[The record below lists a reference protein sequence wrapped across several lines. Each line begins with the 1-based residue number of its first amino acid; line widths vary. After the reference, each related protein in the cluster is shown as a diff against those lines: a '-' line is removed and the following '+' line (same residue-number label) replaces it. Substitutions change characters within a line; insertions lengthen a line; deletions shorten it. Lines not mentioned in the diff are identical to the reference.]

1 MRMHQDRR
9 SSQHP
14 PRSPQLQMI
23 NVNVPPST
31 LLRPRPPLPSKVR
44 KDHRAEEQGSSGAVV
59 QLANINAKSQL
70 FDECRYSTP
79 PAPPPG
85 RSRRAV
91 GLTALLTV
99 RRAAPN
105 SSTQYSLHGTW
116 CEPDARCPVRLS
128 ADHART
134 RTYIL
139 PRNALGPSCFVDGV
153 VETITVRVLGAW
165 CHALPSHILLGS
177 LSERRLARWSL
188 SSMHG
193 SPTTHHSRPPE
204 RSCKYV

>member
-1 MRMHQDRR
+1 
-9 SSQHP
+9 
-14 PRSPQLQMI
+14 MI
-23 NVNVPPST
+23 NVPRFHASSPTPAPTAQSPKGSSRRGTRLQRGRGAACQYQCQVAA
-31 LLRPRPPLPSKVR
+31 LRPIL
-44 KDHRAEEQGSSGAVV
+44 
-59 QLANINAKSQL
+59 
-70 FDECRYSTP
+70 CRYSTP

-99 RRAAPN
+99 RTAAPN
-105 SSTQYSLHGTW
+105 PSTQYSVHDTG

-139 PRNALGPSCFVDGV
+139 PRNALGTSCFVDGV
-153 VETITVRVLGAW
+153 VETITVRVLGTW
-165 CHALPSHILLGS
+165 CHALPSLILLGS

-188 SSMHG
+188 PSMHG
-193 SPTTHHSRPPE
+193 SPAAHH
-204 RSCKYV
+204 